1 MILCYNKGKTYNKMQ
16 PKPGCFLS
24 DLSVGY
30 IFFRSKVMSMA
41 KKRKR
46 KTRKKQNKQLKLKYE
61 LNGLVCIAIAII
73 AILQL
78 GVVGQTFVHLF
89 RFFAGEWFI
98 LCLIGLFLFGVTI
111 FWKKQI
117 PDILTRRKAGLY
129 CIIASILLL
138 SHVKLF
144 QHLSSAGVIGSQSVI
159 RNTFE
164 LFLMD
169 MKGETGSPDL
179 GGGMIGA
186 VLFAASYF
194 LFAQAGSQIM
204 AVVLMLIGIVLIT
217 NRSLQEMVKKV
228 TIPVSQFM
236 VKQWKAFVED
246 MKGIRQAKKTAS
258 SQKTSEK
265 KKRSRIQEEDEDD
278 LIVIEEETPS
288 SDNSQ
293 PIISSFADRDDIL
306 TPPVQKKQAAKETD
320 PLQESAQSAAVQSE
334 TADEPK
340 EAPPMTFTEL
350 ENKDYELPSLDILAE
365 PQHSGQQTDKKNIYE
380 NARKLEKTFQSFG
393 VKAKVT
399 QVHLGPAVT
408 KYEVYPDV
416 GVKVS
421 KIVNLS
427 DDLALALA
435 AKDIRIEAPI
445 PGKSAIGI
453 EVPNA
458 EIAMVS
464 LKEVLESKQNDRP
477 NAKLLIGLGRNISGE
492 AVLAEMN
499 KMPHLL
505 VAGSTGSGKSVCIN
519 GIITSILMRA
529 KPHEVKMM
537 MIDPKMVELNVY
549 NGIPHLLA
557 PVVTDPKK
565 ASQALKKVVS
575 EMERRYELFSHTGT
589 RNIEG
594 YNDYIKRMNQ
604 TEEAKQPELPYIVV
618 IVDELADLMM
628 VASSD
633 VEDSITRLSQMA
645 RAAGIHLIIATQR
658 PSVDVITGV
667 IKANIPSRIAFS
679 VSSQTDS
686 RTILDMGG
694 AEKLLGRG
702 DMLFLPVGANKPVR
716 VQGAFLSDEEVE
728 HVVDHVITQQK
739 AQYQEEMIPSEET
752 QDQLA
757 AVEDDLYDEA
767 VELIIGMQ
775 TASVSMLQR
784 RFRIGY
790 TRAARLID
798 AMEERGVV
806 GPYEGSKPREVLL
819 SKEQYD
825 ELSS

>member
-1 MILCYNKGKTYNKMQ
+1 
-16 PKPGCFLS
+16 
-24 DLSVGY
+24 
-30 IFFRSKVMSMA
+30 MA

-78 GVVGQTFVHLF
+78 GVVGQTFVYLF

-117 PDILTRRKAGLY
+117 PDMLTRRKAGLY

-204 AVVLMLIGIVLIT
+204 AIVLMLIGIVLIT

-228 TIPVSQFM
+228 TLPVSQFM

-246 MKGIRQAKKTAS
+246 MKGIRQAKKSVS
-258 SQKTSEK
+258 SQKTAEK

-278 LIVIEEETPS
+278 QILVEEEAAVP
-288 SDNSQ
+288 DNSQ

-306 TPPVQKKQAAKETD
+306 TPLVQKEQAAKETS
-320 PLQESAQSAAVQSE
+320 PLQESVQSAPAPSDS
-334 TADEPK
+334 ADEPK

-604 TEEAKQPELPYIVV
+604 SEEAKQPELPYIVV

-739 AQYQEEMIPSEET
+739 AQYQEEMIPTEET
-752 QDQLA
+752 QDQLT
-757 AVEDDLYDEA
+757 AVDDDLYDEA